1 MAPLIWFVATL
12 IPLLVLVRWVHRHLI
27 ELTFLLTDHKE
38 STIYIYAILLLPGV
52 ALHELSHYVAAR
64 FLGVRVYEVSLRP
77 TVRRNRSVRLGFV
90 RMRRPDALRGL
101 LIGLAPLV
109 VGSLVVVLIGQQ
121 VFDLG
126 VAVEAARS
134 GEPAEIWAFIK
145 AAFDVPDAWIWFYL
159 IFAISNAMLP
169 SPADREGLW
178 AVVAFVGLALALA
191 IGADWGPDLLA
202 HLVEPT
208 NSALTLLTAAFAVTL
223 FVDAIFLAIFL
234 ALKWLVG
241 HLFGRTLA

>member
-1 MAPLIWFVATL
+1 
-12 IPLLVLVRWVHRHLI
+12 
-27 ELTFLLTDHKE
+27 
-38 STIYIYAILLLPGV
+38 
-52 ALHELSHYVAAR
+52 
-64 FLGVRVYEVSLRP
+64 
-77 TVRRNRSVRLGFV
+77 
-90 RMRRPDALRGL
+90 LRGL

-109 VGSLVVVLIGQQ
+109 AGSLVVVLIGQQ

-126 VAVEAARS
+126 MAVEATRS
-134 GEPAEIWAFIK
+134 GRPGEIWGFVK

-178 AVVAFVGLALALA
+178 AVVFFIVLVLALVFV
-191 IGADWGPDLLA
+191 ADWGPELLA

-208 NSALTLLTAAFAVTL
+208 DSALTLLTAAFAVTL

-241 HLFGRTLA
+241 RLFGRTLA